1 MCLICLAMRIPPT
14 LEDMGGVGGQEMG
27 QVYKGAALPPPSLH
41 LACISDPERNKEVCM
56 EARIFLGLAIGL
68 LAVSSVVGFRDNGVQ
83 HKWSPYKPR
92 LEYAE

>member
-1 MCLICLAMRIPPT
+1 
-14 LEDMGGVGGQEMG
+14 
-27 QVYKGAALPPPSLH
+27 
-41 LACISDPERNKEVCM
+41 M

-68 LAVSSVVGFRDNGVQ
+68 LAVSSVVAFRDNGVQ

>member
-1 MCLICLAMRIPPT
+1 MRIPAT
-14 LEDMGGVGGQEMG
+14 LEDMGGVGGQKG
-27 QVYKGAALPPPSLH
+27 TKVYKGAALPPHSLH
-41 LACISDPERNKEVCM
+41 LACISDSKRNKEVCM

-92 LEYAE
+92 LEKYE

>member
-27 QVYKGAALPPPSLH
+27 QVYKGAALPPHSLH
-41 LACISDPERNKEVCM
+41 LACISDSERNKEVCM

-68 LAVSSVVGFRDNGVQ
+68 LAVSSVVAFRDNGVQ

>member
-1 MCLICLAMRIPPT
+1 
-14 LEDMGGVGGQEMG
+14 
-27 QVYKGAALPPPSLH
+27 
-41 LACISDPERNKEVCM
+41 M

-92 LEYAE
+92 LEYAELYSSLN

>member
-1 MCLICLAMRIPPT
+1 MICLAMRIPPT

-27 QVYKGAALPPPSLH
+27 QVYKGAALPPHSLH
-41 LACISDPERNKEVCM
+41 LACISDSERNQEVSM

-68 LAVSSVVGFRDNGVQ
+68 LAVSSVVGFSDNGVQ